1 MHIIISKM
9 ESRVFLEGSSET
21 GWLEPYKKPK
31 VAWSALAMSRW
42 LSGGRG
48 LCAFRRLPE
57 CTWMLHWPDRHFN
70 RAGAFLRSC
79 ILVAG
84 VEFPTR
90 LWANFWRRRHR
101 SLTSKIGWNVVITNL
116 WVDRLTGTQL
126 DSWMKLEL
134 FRNWRLNWTSVR
146 CVDLRRLFIRSGL
159 PTCLAFFF
167 LFSEYVLPCLCFWIE
182 RIRSRSS
189 GLHLFMEAPVSQQIN
204 LWMKHV
210 KQPQHLKNLL
220 LFIIFM
226 VTPFLF

>member
-1 MHIIISKM
+1 
-9 ESRVFLEGSSET
+9 
-21 GWLEPYKKPK
+21 
-31 VAWSALAMSRW
+31 MSRW
-42 LSGGRG
+42 LSGGQG

-90 LWANFWRRRHR
+90 LWANFWRRRHP
-101 SLTSKIGWNVVITNL
+101 SLKSKIGWNVVITNL
-116 WVDRLTGTQL
+116 WVDRLTGTQV
-126 DSWMKLEL
+126 DSWIKLEI
-134 FRNWRLNWTSVR
+134 FRNWRLNWTFVDRAVAPAVYGRVLYLFVR
-146 CVDLRRLFIRSGL
+146 SVDLRRLFIRSGF
-159 PTCLAFFF
+159 PTCLAF
-167 LFSEYVLPCLCFWIE
+167 LFNKYVLPCLCFWIE

-210 KQPQHLKNLL
+210 KQPQHLKNLF